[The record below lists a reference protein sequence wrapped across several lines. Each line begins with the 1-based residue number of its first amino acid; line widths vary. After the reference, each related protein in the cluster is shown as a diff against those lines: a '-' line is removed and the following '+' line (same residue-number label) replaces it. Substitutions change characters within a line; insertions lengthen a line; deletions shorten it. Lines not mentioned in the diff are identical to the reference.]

1 MSETRTLCIAQVGYE
16 GPDVSEHVERLKAII
31 DEHREADLL
40 VFPEL
45 ILHGHPTVDEPE
57 GFLYRRS
64 LALYGAVSRDVHQ
77 YIRDRGARVIFG
89 EMRRRAERL
98 FNVAVYADAN
108 GVQAYT
114 KTHVHWSEN
123 FVPGRSLRVFKT
135 AIGGVGISICF
146 DAAFQEVWRVLA
158 LRGAD
163 LMVNISAVPRKFPV
177 RFMHRRMQGAAINN
191 QIHVVYANRP
201 APKFAGGSSVF
212 DPRGDVIAEAGME
225 TEILKAE
232 IDLAARDAW
241 RKEEM
246 IFPNRR
252 PNLYQTI
259 NNSAYPA
266 RPRRPVRRVAS

>member
-16 GPDVSEHVERLKAII
+16 GPDVHEHVERLKTII
-31 DEHREADLL
+31 DEHCGADLL

-64 LALYGAVSRDVHQ
+64 LALYGAISRDVHRFV
-77 YIRDRGARVIFG
+77 RDRGARVIFG
-89 EMRRRAERL
+89 EIRRRAERL

-123 FVPGRSLRVFKT
+123 FVPGRSLRIFKT
-135 AIGGVGISICF
+135 AIGGVGITICF

-163 LMVNISAVPRKFPV
+163 LIVNISAVPREFPV
-177 RFMHRRMQGAAINN
+177 RFMHRRLQGAAINN
-191 QIHVVYANRP
+191 QIHVAYVNRP
-201 APKFAGGSSVF
+201 EPKFAGGSAIF
-212 DPRGDVIAEAGME
+212 DPRGDIVAAAGTE
-225 TEILKAE
+225 TEIFQAE
-232 IDLAARDAW
+232 IDLGDRDAW
-241 RKEEM
+241 REEEM

-252 PNLYQTI
+252 PNLYQAI
-259 NNSAYPA
+259 NNSAHPS
-266 RPRRPVRRVAS
+266 RLRRSVRRVAS